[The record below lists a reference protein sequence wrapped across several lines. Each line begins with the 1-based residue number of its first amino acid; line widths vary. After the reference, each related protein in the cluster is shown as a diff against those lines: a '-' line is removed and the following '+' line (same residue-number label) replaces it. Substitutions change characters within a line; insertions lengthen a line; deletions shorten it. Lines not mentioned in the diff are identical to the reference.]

1 MAKIVKNIALIGASA
16 NKSKYGNIILKDLKA
31 KGYTVFPVHPALD
44 NIEEDRVFKTP
55 EEIIGKTDLFVFV
68 VPPTVGLDI
77 TKRLY
82 NKGCRR
88 FWYQP
93 GAQSSEIS
101 ELLKKD
107 PDVKFSTISCI
118 MVNTSESGDLIF

>member
-1 MAKIVKNIALIGASA
+1 MVKIVKNIALIGASA

-68 VPPTVGLDI
+68 VPPSVGLDI
-77 TKRLY
+77 TKRL
-82 NKGCRR
+82 
-88 FWYQP
+88 P
-93 GAQSSEIS
+93 
-101 ELLKKD
+101 
-107 PDVKFSTISCI
+107 FS
-118 MVNTSESGDLIF
+118 